1 MDNVIKTD
9 PLGVILVDESTRQ
22 DRARELLA
30 FILKGRAEINSITG
44 ELNLLPDA
52 YSTSVANT
60 ILILLCGKLA
70 QKLLFDK
77 KIEIDEK
84 MSQGQIVE
92 FLNTI
97 ELGTIKSSLH
107 NLRKE
112 YLVKN
117 ESGKNFVAIP
127 QLEKIRNKVTDK
139 SSDIK

>member
-1 MDNVIKTD
+1 MNNVIKD
-9 PLGVILVDESTRQ
+9 PLEAILVNEATKQ

-30 FILKGRAEINSITG
+30 SILRGRAEINSTTG
-44 ELNLLPDA
+44 ELDLLSDA

-84 MSQGQIVE
+84 MSQGEIVE

-117 ESGKNFVAIP
+117 DSGKNFVAIP
-127 QLEKIRNKVTDK
+127 QLEKIKDKLIYRANNKNG
-139 SSDIK
+139 